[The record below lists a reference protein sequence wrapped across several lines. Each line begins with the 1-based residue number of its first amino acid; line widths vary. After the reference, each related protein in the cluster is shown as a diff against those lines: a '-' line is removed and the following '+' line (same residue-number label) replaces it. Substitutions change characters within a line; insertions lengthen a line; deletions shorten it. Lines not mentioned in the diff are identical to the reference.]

1 MSIGIG
7 TQFFYCQPNMLPEK
21 YKSCTT
27 ACIASHE
34 WTISSIDTKTEFLQE
49 KVIERAVF
57 IKVGTIISKIDQSI
71 FPEKKA
77 QILKVL

>member
-7 TQFFYCQPNMLPEK
+7 TQFFYCQPNMLPEEH
-21 YKSCTT
+21 KSCTT

-49 KVIERAVF
+49 KSNRKSSIY
-57 IKVGTIISKIDQSI
+57 VGTIISKIDQSI
-71 FPEKKA
+71 FPEKKV